1 MTGGVISSEATDF
14 LTIADSVDTLGR
26 YIGDEGAGEKLRELF
41 VARQR
46 WPALAGDQWGVLVA
60 DVDRGVGCESRGGPD
75 VVEVVM
81 CEEDTLDSRNGEPSG
96 FDLPSEAPEIG
107 DELALEAGDVGLEG
121 NITEYEWRVDG
132 EAVGTGEDVSHI
144 LESSGDVNVTLSVS
158 DDAGGNATFTQSVS
172 VEEVQQEMEEREEQT
187 EEDRMGENETED
199 ETEEQAENET
209 DEQDGEGLPG
219 FTAIAVIIA
228 LLAVALRRKS

>member
-1 MTGGVISSEATDF
+1 MTHTFDEEGEYDVYLKVDDGSAIDTVTKSVTVQEETDEQTTDDGTNETDTEDDTEDSEEGSTGGEGDGSGER
-14 LTIADSVDTLGR
+14 DS
-26 YIGDEGAGEKLRELF
+26 GE
-41 VARQR
+41 
-46 WPALAGDQWGVLVA
+46 
-60 DVDRGVGCESRGGPD
+60 S
-75 VVEVVM
+75 
-81 CEEDTLDSRNGEPSG
+81 SG
-96 FDLPSEAPEIG
+96 FDLPSEAPEVG

-132 EAVGTGEDVSHI
+132 EVVGTGEDVSHI

-158 DDAGGNATFTQSVS
+158 DDAGGNATFTRTVS

-187 EEDRMGENETED
+187 EGDQMGENETED

-219 FTAIAVIIA
+219 FTAISA
-228 LLAVALRRKS
+228 LLAALVVIARRRA